1 VLYAIGL
8 VFAVSVLNVVDRY
21 ILSILADDIKSDLG
35 LSDTQMGLLLGPSF
49 SVIHFVAVLPA
60 AWLADRYARR
70 TVIVVGLFV
79 WSGMTAL
86 GAGAQ
91 SFLQLLL
98 TRMGVGIGEAAGSPP
113 SIGLLSDTAPLE
125 WRTRA
130 LAAITV
136 GGLVGIATG
145 MLLGGYLGQH
155 YGWRV
160 ALLCVGLPGL
170 GLAVLVRFTLREPAR
185 SAGPAFSPWEAIRHL
200 FGCHSFRWAVAGA
213 CVTNVAVAGRGL
225 WEPTFLL
232 RTYGFSMSQV
242 GAIYV
247 VIGAIPS
254 IAGATLGATL
264 ADRLSVRDPRWLAW
278 VCVASIAAAAPFLI
292 AFLLWPESHVV
303 AIAGYRVPVSF
314 GFSMLGSFFLGF
326 FSPPMAS
333 LAQSL
338 ATPQMR
344 SLAHAIWTMPFTL
357 IGMGLGP
364 LVVGMLSENWS
375 QAYGVDSLRYGL
387 VAVTALLP
395 VGALGFLLAAR
406 NLRDDIAR
414 ISAGTPTSAGTTP
427 SNPSPE
433 ESAA

>member
-1 VLYAIGL
+1 VVYAIGL

-21 ILSILADDIKSDLG
+21 ILSILADDIKADMG

-49 SVIHFVAVLPA
+49 SVIHFLAVLPA

-70 TVIVVGLFV
+70 TVVVVGLFL
-79 WSGMTAL
+79 WSLMTAL

-145 MLLGGYLGQH
+145 MLVGGTLGEH

-170 GLAVLVRFTLREPAR
+170 GLAVLVRLTLREPPR
-185 SAGPAFSPWEAIRHL
+185 SAGPGYSPWKAMRHL
-200 FGCHSFRWAVAGA
+200 FGFHSFSWAVAGA
-213 CVTNVAVAGRGL
+213 CVANVAIAGRSL

-232 RTYGFSMSQV
+232 RTYGLSMSQV

-254 IAGATLGATL
+254 IAGATFGATL
-264 ADRLSVRDPRWLAW
+264 ADRLSARDPRWLARI
-278 VCVASIAAAAPFLI
+278 CVASNAAAAPFLI
-292 AFLLWPESHVV
+292 AFLLWPESHVF
-303 AIAGYRVPVSF
+303 AMAGYRVPVSF
-314 GFSMLGSFFLGF
+314 GFSMLGNFFLGF

-364 LVVGMLSENWS
+364 FIVGMLSENWS
-375 QAYGVDSLRYGL
+375 QTYGVDSLRYGL
-387 VAVTALLP
+387 VAITALLP

-406 NLRDDIAR
+406 NLRADIAR
-414 ISAGTPTSAGTTP
+414 VSSRETTP
-427 SNPSPE
+427 PE
-433 ESAA
+433 ST